1 MHKWFSVY
9 QYHFFSLKDFDTFFL
24 MEDIE
29 KDFDTIQVL
38 KVTIFQFHQTAWN

>member
-1 MHKWFSVY
+1 MIQCISVSFFFLKRFW
-9 QYHFFSLKDFDTFFL
+9 HFFFL